1 MFCLNIPLEDLN
13 HNQKCLALEEMDTNQ
28 YWMCFKLPKKI
39 QTKIY
44 ASIEHQTFICPCD
57 KHQTSLVQCA
67 PDSNGET
74 RAPDKELATSVAPA
88 LQSAKQLRQR

>member
-1 MFCLNIPLEDLN
+1 MFCLNIPPEDLN
-13 HNQKCLALEEMDTNQ
+13 HIQKCLALEGMDTNQ
-28 YWMCFKLPKKI
+28 YWMCFKLPKNF

-44 ASIEHQTFICPCD
+44 ASIEHKTFICPCD

-74 RAPDKELATSVAPA
+74 RAPDKEAATSVAPA
-88 LQSAKQLRQR
+88 LQSAQLRQG